1 MNHVEPL
8 SQRHPA
14 RMSLTPGQHSLI
26 ATAYDRGAFDVSL
39 PNCTKA
45 VFAKKSRLVS
55 SACMHWRKA
64 SGTERESSETERA
77 RSHGQPVWVHRHL
90 MVARQLTP
98 DLPTRWLGP
107 QRKRRLP

>member
-26 ATAYDRGAFDVSL
+26 ATAYDRGAFDVRLHQSGL
-39 PNCTKA
+39 CK
-45 VFAKKSRLVS
+45 KKSRLVS

-77 RSHGQPVWVHRHL
+77 RSHGRPVWVHRR
-90 MVARQLTP
+90 V
-98 DLPTRWLGP
+98 
-107 QRKRRLP
+107 

>member
-26 ATAYDRGAFDVSL
+26 ATAYDKGAFDVSL

-45 VFAKKSRLVS
+45 VFAKKADWFRLL
-55 SACMHWRKA
+55 ACIGEKRA
-64 SGTERESSETERA
+64 ALNER
-77 RSHGQPVWVHRHL
+77 
-90 MVARQLTP
+90 VAKP
-98 DLPTRWLGP
+98 KGLGATANP
-107 QRKRRLP
+107 FGFIAT

>member
-39 PNCTKA
+39 PNCAKA
-45 VFAKKSRLVS
+45 VFAKKKAEWFRLL
-55 SACMHWRKA
+55 ACIGEKRA
-64 SGTERESSETERA
+64 ALNER
-77 RSHGQPVWVHRHL
+77 
-90 MVARQLTP
+90 VAKP
-98 DLPTRWLGP
+98 KGLGAAANP
-107 QRKRRLP
+107 FGFIAT